1 MAEFAAQSLSASFEP
16 FPATGRVRKIS
27 SGIIEADG
35 PDLSVGAHCEVIPA
49 SGVGCPVRAQVV
61 AVSVDKIVLAPFEPV
76 NQLRLGDSVMAIEG
90 SSAATVGADYA
101 GRAIDALGRPIDG
114 GTPISGRRVHAR
126 APGVLDRA
134 SPTRPFQTGVKVID
148 GLLTV
153 GHGQRMGIFAASGV
167 GKTRLIEQIL
177 AQSECAR
184 VVLCLVGER
193 GREVEA
199 LWRAIAGSA
208 DPARFT
214 LVAATSDE
222 LAPMRVQAVEQALAL
237 AEHWRSQDEDALLI
251 VDSLTRYAMALRE
264 IGLMAG
270 EPPTLRAYTPN
281 IFRELPIIVE
291 RCGAARDKGAIT
303 AFFTVLSENDDV
315 DDPLVEVVKS
325 LLDGHIVLSRRLAQA
340 GHFPAVDVGKSISR
354 LFDALVDEAH
364 AAAATQCRA
373 LLARYEESRI
383 LIESGMY
390 KAGTDRELDTAISA
404 RGAINTFARQKS
416 GESVPAAASRQALLA
431 LTQGVAPR

>member
-1 MAEFAAQSLSASFEP
+1 MADVTAGPLAARFEP
-16 FPATGRVRKIS
+16 FPAAGRVCRIAA
-27 SGIIEADG
+27 GAVEADG
-35 PDLSVGAHCEVIPA
+35 PDLSVGAHCEIVPA
-49 SGVGCPVRAQVV
+49 SSTGVPVRAQVV
-61 AVSVDKIVLAPFEPV
+61 AVSAGKIVLAPFEPV
-76 NQLRLGDSVMAIEG
+76 NQLRLGDTVMGIEG
-90 SSAATVGADYA
+90 ASAAAVGAGFA
-101 GRAIDALGRPIDG
+101 GRAIDALGRPIDA
-114 GTPISGRRVHAR
+114 GTPIAGRRLNGR
-126 APGVLDRA
+126 PPGVLDRA
-134 SPTRPFQTGVKVID
+134 SPARPLQTGIKVID

-167 GKTRLIEQIL
+167 GKTRLVEQII
-177 AQSECAR
+177 AQSMCAR

-199 LWRAIAGSA
+199 LWGAVASSA
-208 DPARFT
+208 NPARFT

-237 AEHWRSQDEDALLI
+237 AEHWRGEGEDVLLI

-270 EPPTLRAYTPN
+270 EPPMLRAYTPN
-281 IFRELPIIVE
+281 IFRELPMIVE
-291 RCGAARDKGAIT
+291 RCGAACGKGSIT

-340 GHFPAVDVGKSISR
+340 GHFPAIDVGKSISR
-354 LFDALVDEAH
+354 LFDRLVDDAH

-390 KAGTDRELDTAISA
+390 KAGTDRDLDTAISTRA
-404 RGAINTFARQKS
+404 AINTFARQKS
-416 GESVPAAASRQALLA
+416 SESVPAATSRQALLA
-431 LTQGVAPR
+431 LTPEVGQR